1 MEVKHTSVCPYD
13 CPDACGLVVTTE
25 NDRVIKV
32 QGNPEHTFTRGT
44 LCMKMQHYEE
54 TVHSPER
61 LTTPLRRTGAKGEGR
76 FTPISWEEAIEE
88 IASRFHESIVAY
100 GGESIMPYSYAGT
113 MGLVQKA
120 AGNPLFAILGA
131 TRQDRGICSPAKSYG
146 WQAVMGQTLG
156 TRPQE
161 MAHSDMVIFWGLD
174 ATSTNLHSLHDATA
188 ARKNGAEL
196 WVIDTRQTVSFRQ
209 ADHGIQLRPG
219 TDSALALAVA
229 HILVRDG
236 LIDTEFVKEH
246 VQGYEQFVEEI
257 LPGCT
262 PQWAMQITGVEA
274 AGIEALA
281 QAYGKARAPF
291 IRLGSGLSRY
301 GNGAMTVRCIVA
313 LPALVGAYARKG
325 GGFLSSAGGSSFVG
339 GHIMDWNRYAAKET
353 RLVPMIRLGEA
364 LNEVGEKALHC
375 LYIYS
380 SNPAITSPNQNLVRR
395 GLARE
400 DLFTVVH
407 ERFMTDTARYADIVL
422 PATTSLEHD
431 DLYNS
436 YGHYTIGCGWRA
448 IAPVGESK
456 SNWEVMR
463 LLAGAMGIDHPVF
476 TCSERELIAHML
488 ADTTLTEEEKEK
500 IWQGQPVEMTLPED
514 YKLQFKTP
522 SGKIELWTDRDEEPM
537 PRYTTP
543 HGDDAEFWLING
555 PDPRILDSSFNERV
569 FISDGPLMKARMHP
583 ADMDKKK
590 LRDGAKVV
598 LYNDRGEVRMTL
610 AADEAVLPG
619 TVVSDGVWWQKYSS
633 DDEHGINALTADRP
647 TDRAWGSTFYD
658 VKVNVCV
665 DE

>member
-76 FTPISWEEAIEE
+76 FTSISWEEAIEE

-100 GGESIMPYSYAGT
+100 GGESIMSYSYAGT

-120 AGNPLFAILGA
+120 ASNPLFAILGA

-188 ARKNGAEL
+188 ARKNGAKL

-262 PQWAMQITGVEA
+262 PQWAMQITGVEVA
-274 AGIEALA
+274 DIEALA

-339 GHIMDWNRYAAKET
+339 GHIMDWDRYAAKET

-364 LNEVGEKALHC
+364 LNESGEKALHC

-407 ERFMTDTARYADIVL
+407 ERFMTDTAKYADIVL

-500 IWQGQPVEMTLPED
+500 IWQGQPVEMTLPEG
-514 YKLQFKTP
+514 YKMQFKTP

-658 VKVNVCV
+658 VKVNVRV

>member
-61 LTTPLRRTGAKGEGR
+61 LTTPLRRIGAKGEGR
-76 FTPISWEEAIEE
+76 FTPITWEEAIEE
-88 IASRFHESIVAY
+88 IASRVHARSVAY
-100 GGESIMPYSYAGT
+100 GGESIMSYSYAGT

-120 AGNPLFAILGA
+120 ASNPLFAILGA

-188 ARKNGAEL
+188 ARKNGAKL

-262 PQWAMQITGVEA
+262 PQWAMQITGVEVA
-274 AGIEALA
+274 DIEALA

-339 GHIMDWNRYAAKET
+339 GHIMDWDRYAVKET

-488 ADTTLTEEEKEK
+488 ADTILTEEEKEK

-514 YKLQFKTP
+514 YKMRFKTP

-569 FISDGPLMKARMHP
+569 FISDGTLMKARMHP

-658 VKVNVCV
+658 VKVNVRV